1 MILTNEYKYFFSEF
15 ELDVKQTETKIKL
28 MSAISM
34 LTDTYQ

>member
-15 ELDVKQTETKIKL
+15 ELDVERTETKIKL
-28 MSAISM
+28 MPAISM